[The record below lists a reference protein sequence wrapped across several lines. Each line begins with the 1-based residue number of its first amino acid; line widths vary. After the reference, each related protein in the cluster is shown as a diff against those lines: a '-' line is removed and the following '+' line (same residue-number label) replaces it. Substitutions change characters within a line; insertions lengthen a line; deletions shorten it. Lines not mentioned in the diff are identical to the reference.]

1 MNLIFGMV
9 RVFEIAVFALVSAGN
24 RLGEAEFSAK
34 QNPRMP
40 TWRFVA
46 LDFPN
51 ANIFQTQ
58 TFSKREPIFSKR
70 EHFQNAVDLPRIGS
84 SGAGF
89 AEHSLCIAGG
99 FRFCWRPSGLNT

>member
-9 RVFEIAVFALVSAGN
+9 RVFEIAVFALISAGN
-24 RLGEAEFSAK
+24 RLGEAKFSAK

-70 EHFQNAVDLPRIGS
+70 EHFQNASIFKTRIDLPRIGS

-89 AEHSLCIAGG
+89 AEQFSMYCRW
-99 FRFCWRPSGLNT
+99 F

>member
-58 TFSKREPIFSKR
+58 TFSKREPIFPKR
-70 EHFQNAVDLPRIGS
+70 EHFQNAGRPAPDRIIRGRLCRTNLYVLPVVL
-84 SGAGF
+84 GF
-89 AEHSLCIAGG
+89 VGVPAA
-99 FRFCWRPSGLNT
+99 